1 MFSGSCCSITTE
13 FWRQSL
19 FWNVKVLEAVSFLL
33 GANKN
38 CFQSSCLDSSHPS
51 VFHRTA
57 LCDMHPMRALFLIPR
72 SEPPKLKSKKAWSK
86 KFHNFVNTCLIRDY
100 HQRPTADQLLQ
111 VGEYLIQLNA
121 IYW

>member
-13 FWRQSL
+13 FCRQSL

-38 CFQSSCLDSSHPS
+38 CCQASCLDSSQRS

-121 IYW
+121 I